1 MDEIDRKILTLLQKR
16 CDRSLAEIG
25 DAVGLSSTPLW
36 RRIRNLEESGII
48 RGRVALL
55 DPQKV
60 GCALAVFVTLRTR
73 DHSTSWLTSFS
84 GTVALW
90 PEVSDFY
97 RLSGSNDFILKVRVA
112 DVPAFDRFYK
122 KLVAIDGV
130 GDISTAFALE
140 EIKHST
146 VLPV

>member
-16 CDRSLAEIG
+16 CDRSLSEIG

-73 DHSTSWLTSFS
+73 DHSTPWLTSFS
-84 GTVALW
+84 STVALW
-90 PEVSDFY
+90 PEVGDFY

-130 GDISTAFALE
+130 SDISTAFALE